1 MCFSWDLSYI
11 KIYRAYHHYRCEF
24 ESRSGEVYSIQHYV
38 IKFFSDLWKVGSFRR
53 VLRFPTQRKED
64 RHDIAEIT
72 SNIYHTH
79 AF

>member
-1 MCFSWDLSYI
+1 
-11 KIYRAYHHYRCEF
+11 
-24 ESRSGEVYSIQHYV
+24 V